1 MPRMLEREAPD
12 YRQHP
17 LAVFDKPI
25 KKNTTMHKRLDDIVH
40 GVFSVFTEEELK
52 FEPRASSLPF
62 CPLLE
67 LINAVKGEKFRKD
80 YSFEFY
86 TRVGTAIHSAV
97 QFAFPRSRYGKNVF
111 GNWKC
116 DRHADPFDPCN
127 YIKKMCKRPDD
138 LVCPKCKKGLLEYDE
153 LTLMWTHKDDDRAFI
168 SGHCDLITKHANRFV
183 LWEFK
188 STSSFNIDNPHRF
201 LPYAKH
207 LFQKWAYA
215 CMLDRMGMRPD
226 YVALVYYSRDKA
238 GEDPQKSGTG
248 VKDVRARTQKV
259 GIYFKVTDEALKLM
273 RELLDETVEGVRLAQ
288 IIQRKI
294 AKGQEPK
301 KETVLALAD
310 ARPCHQ
316 KSDYK
321 TYMKYGFGFNEECPY
336 AIPGDENC
344 FQKKAKVLAW
354 KHLNKAIERRLA
366 A

>member
-1 MPRMLEREAPD
+1 MSSSKSSFERE
-12 YRQHP
+12 HP
-17 LAVFDKPI
+17 LAVFDRRVPKGI
-25 KKNTTMHKRLDDIVH
+25 KIHKRLDDIVN

-67 LINAVKGEKFRKD
+67 FLNAVKGEKFKKD

-97 QFAFPRSRYGKNVF
+97 QFAFPLSRYGKNVF

-116 DRHADPFDPCN
+116 NRHSDPFEPCGYVKN
-127 YIKKMCKRPDD
+127 ACVRPDS

-153 LTLMWTHKDDDRAFI
+153 LTLLWQHKDDDRAAV
-168 SGHCDLITKHANRFV
+168 SGHCDLITKHSKRFV

-188 STSSFNIDNPHRF
+188 STSSFNVENPHRF
-201 LPYAKH
+201 LPYPKH

-226 YVALVYYSRDKA
+226 YVALVYFSRDKA
-238 GEDPQKSGTG
+238 GEDPHKSGTG
-248 VKDVRARTQKV
+248 VKNVKAQTQKV
-259 GIYFKVTDEALKLM
+259 GIYYKVTDDALKLM

-288 IIQRKI
+288 IIQRRIEAGRK
-294 AKGQEPK
+294 PK
-301 KETVLALAD
+301 ESTVLALSA
-310 ARPCHQ
+310 ARPCH
-316 KSDYK
+316 KKTDYT
-321 TYMKYGFGFNEECPY
+321 TYMTHGFGFNESCPY

-344 FQKKAKVLAW
+344 FQEGAKVRAW
-354 KHLNKAIERRLA
+354 KHLNKAIEKRLA